1 MIPTSNIKNGIYM
14 LSVLDNGKL
23 QTFKLLIRE

>member
-1 MIPTSNIKNGIYM
+1 MKSFVKTTTA

-23 QTFKLLIRE
+23 SIGHTYLIYKVP